1 MLPAQVTG
9 IQVIGAGLAVGVS
22 WLGSMLTRKRKGV
35 WAVRNTKKGFDFE
48 TFVYGLN

>member
-9 IQVIGAGLAVGVS
+9 IQVTGARLAVGIS
-22 WLGSMLTRKRKGV
+22 WLGSMLMRERGCLV
-35 WAVRNTKKGFDFE
+35 SEEYKKGFDFE